1 MKVIK
6 FLAKHWICTLILV
19 TVIFAVV
26 LPNFA
31 TMLQSGVVTW
41 IQEVLS

>member
-6 FLAKHWICTLILV
+6 FLAKHWMITLFAV
-19 TVIFAVV
+19 TIIFAVV

-31 TMLQSGVVTW
+31 DWVQSGVVTW
-41 IQEVLS
+41 IQEVFS